1 MILPISNTSNNTRY
15 TGGQSFRALAL
26 LSSIDKNCKN
36 ININSPDYIKYIY
49 KLSKNMC
56 RQVCEINV
64 ESMALQD
71 IVKSREPAI
80 FIMNHTKNQ
89 SKDIDAAVFFNTLL
103 YREYLYNGLAGNC
116 PRSKIMASKGFVKRA
131 GEGGAEK
138 LQWLGVVPVSA
149 SLKKDG
155 KNHNAV
161 VLRDLINEF
170 SENKINIFLFPEG
183 ALAALTFLPANY
195 KFQPGVSSIVK
206 KSLEKVPKVKVI
218 PLGFAHNNETSSIH
232 IGEPVYFKKTNTE
245 YSVTKGNAN
254 SEFFDKSLAEFYSGS
269 DETIITDNGKPVEAD
284 KIIPFISGIL
294 LKNLE
299 CCTKEAK
306 QDLHNSKP
314 KVYVI

>member
-1 MILPISNTSNNTRY
+1 MILPISNTSNNTIY

-26 LSSIDKNCKN
+26 LSSLDKNYKR

-49 KLSKNMC
+49 KLSKSMC
-56 RQVCEINV
+56 SRVCEINV
-64 ESMALQD
+64 ESMALQN
-71 IVKSREPAI
+71 IVKSNEPAI

-89 SKDIDAAVFFNTLL
+89 AKDIDAAIFFNTLL
-103 YREYLYNGLAGNC
+103 YREYLYNGSAGNC

-131 GEGGAEK
+131 GENGSEK

-155 KNHNAV
+155 KNYNAV

-170 SENKINIFLFPEG
+170 AENKINIFLFPEG

-206 KSLEKVPKVKVI
+206 KTLEKVGKVKVV
-218 PLGFAHNNETSSIH
+218 PLGFAHNRDTSSIH
-232 IGEPVYFKKTNTE
+232 IGEPIYFKKTNTG
-245 YSVTKGNAN
+245 YTASRGNAD
-254 SEFFDKSLAEFYSGS
+254 SEFFDKSFAKFYPDVG
-269 DETIITDNGKPVEAD
+269 ETAITDNGKLVEANN
-284 KIIPFISGIL
+284 IIPYISGIL

-299 CCTKEAK
+299 CCKKEAK